1 MSGAGATLMDFL
13 RAIARND
20 RARVSALLAG
30 TPELA
35 LARLEVGATRHDA
48 QEYFLDEIDHHMYAG
63 DTALHVAAAAYQ
75 ATVARELVAAGAAIA
90 AEDRRGAQPLHYAV
104 DGIPGSARWDPVA
117 QRDTIAC
124 LLEFGAD
131 PNACRRERD
140 DPAAPCRAQPVA
152 AAVEVLLGAGADP
165 QATNRRGSTAMQLVG
180 WTTGRGGTGSA
191 AARTQQQEIIRL
203 LQASCGV

>member
-1 MSGAGATLMDFL
+1 MDFL

-48 QEYFLDEIDHHMYAG
+48 QEYFLGEIDHHVYAG

-90 AEDRRGAQPLHYAV
+90 AEGRRGAQPLHYAV

-131 PNACRRERD
+131 PNVVDANGTT
-140 DPAAPCRAQPVA
+140 PLHRAVRNRCA

-203 LQASCGV
+203 LHASCGV